1 VLASD
6 PGLRRVSVH
15 ADAAVVDVVLPG
27 AVPVAVLIPSI
38 VDILR
43 RVDGFTAHRAH
54 RYQLSRPGDPAMEA
68 STTLTDNAIRD
79 GDVLVL
85 SPPPAPVDPP
95 RYDDAAIAVSATLA
109 GSARPWG
116 RIQTRVAGAV
126 AAGCLT
132 GVGALAIARD
142 TVRDNTITA
151 TTGATGGTAATAAAA
166 GIAALVSGAIAQRA
180 HRDPIAGLA
189 LSMIGT
195 VFAAVAGFLAVPGQP
210 GSANALLAASSAAA
224 TAVLGMRASGC
235 GAVTLSAVAGVS
247 LVVAGAALAGAIT
260 GAPLHAVGSVTALVS
275 LGLLG
280 AAARLSIMLAGLSPR
295 LPPEAGS
302 DDIDPGVVAKALRA
316 DRCLVGMLAAF
327 SSSAAVGAVVTVL
340 AGAPRLSCIAFG
352 ALTGALLLLRSRGND
367 MKRTLV
373 FVVSGMAV
381 VATTFGAA
389 AAHAPQRGAWL
400 AAATA
405 LLAAGAMGLGF
416 VVPTMSPSPLAR
428 RGSELLE
435 SSALVA
441 MVPLTCWI
449 CGLYGHVRGMGLA

>member
-43 RVDGFTAHRAH
+43 RVDGFTAHRAR
-54 RYQLSRPGDPAMEA
+54 RYQLSRPGDPAMGA

-85 SPPPAPVDPP
+85 SPPPATVDLP

-116 RIQTRVAGAV
+116 RTQTRLAGAV

-132 GVGALAIARD
+132 GVGTLTTARD
-142 TVRDNTITA
+142 VLRDNTITA
-151 TTGATGGTAATAAAA
+151 ATAATTATAAAA
-166 GIAALVSGAIAQRA
+166 GLVALVSGVIAQRT
-180 HRDPIAGLA
+180 HRDAVAGLA
-189 LSMIGT
+189 LSLIGT
-195 VFAAVAGFLAVPGQP
+195 VFAAVAGFLAVPGPP

-235 GAVTLSAVAGVS
+235 GAVTLSAVAGAS
-247 LVVAGAALAGAIT
+247 LAAAGAALASAIT
-260 GAPLHAVGSVTALVS
+260 GAPLDAVGSVTALVS

-280 AAARLSIMLAGLSPR
+280 AAARVSIMLAGLSPR
-295 LPPEAGS
+295 LPPEADS
-302 DDIDPGVVAKALRA
+302 DGIDPGVAAKALRA
-316 DRCLVGMLAAF
+316 DRFLVGMLAAF

-352 ALTGALLLLRSRGND
+352 ALAGALLLSRSRGND

-381 VATTFGAA
+381 VATAFGVA
-389 AAHAPQRGAWL
+389 AAHAPQHGAWV

-405 LLAAGAMGLGF
+405 LLAAGAMALGF
-416 VVPTMSPSPLAR
+416 VVPTMSPSPLVR

-435 SSALVA
+435 SSALAA
-441 MVPLTCWI
+441 MVPLTCWT
-449 CGLYGHVRGMGLA
+449 CGLYEHVRGMGLT